1 MKGFNISSKKK
12 LSSFIEKGN
21 INNNNLHRYYKNN
34 NKSFGWKNTKRSG
47 SKFDGTYR
55 NDDKNAVERSYEDIY
70 DYIINI
76 SYILNEKYEKYL
88 IYEMR
93 EENIN
98 KGNKVFHHINLDNTC
113 YYIEDDICILLK
125 VIEEIKNNEIKI
137 FDHRK
142 GSKIIEKLI
151 YYCFFLLKYNEKNVK
166 NEKISM
172 QCIEA
177 YNNLLKVVSRYFL
190 KLTLSNYGSHV
201 IQSIICLFPY
211 FNKYEYIYIEKLTIQ
226 NVGYKKMYDYF
237 KHISDFVC
245 DHLFEI
251 IFDRC
256 GTHVL
261 RSFLYSL
268 GGYLYI
274 NISNITFR
282 KSKINKNRI
291 KNKLNNNTN
300 NELKYIDKNFQSNI
314 FYEYIHKIV
323 ERISNEIEKPNI
335 SLKYKN
341 LLYQYVYYDNNKKNN
356 NNQNNNNQNN
366 NNQNNNNKKNNNN
379 ISNNNNSNSNN
390 NIMDQNNTKNFI
402 PNIDNN
408 HNNMNNSD
416 NLKYIAESNNQHFIC
431 PLLYNTYS
439 VPALVILFELL
450 NDKNVE
456 CSSLIRQI
464 FLINKTKLYY
474 IEKTK
479 EKDDH
484 DDDDDDDNNNIVSS
498 HAESPL
504 KQLLDILIVLDNSSI
519 MIEKLLKIKNE
530 ETFYIFNMYILKNV
544 NKLIC
549 ENIYSNMVLCN
560 YFTNEYISEEMFDL
574 LIKNIHIEQLMK
586 NKTFNILKC
595 LFFLAQWYKRNCRYL
610 FNELIKNFHLND
622 EHKNGSNKKFMWI
635 CILCMCNY
643 DDLPSLVRDIYMNK
657 ADDNCTNINSKK
669 DNEKEQNERLYN
681 KNNLGKN
688 INNYNFYN
696 YLKIDLNGYYI
707 LSYLLSFP
715 KESITNLT
723 NSFKYFCNFIKTVNI
738 NEPSSSDVE
747 NYQSFMENFSRKT
760 EEVVNPVD
768 AFIKDEEG
776 MYVSKNV
783 LHNNDNIKTKMN
795 NNKPFYRKNIELRG
809 NILLYFSCDKNLSI
823 LCEKI
828 VHTFNLVNE
837 KYLRRFITLFQ
848 KQYNNIAKHYIGAHT
863 IVTFFKLGDD
873 NIKKNILDSLIQN
886 DINVYNNYIK
896 NFMKLKEYQ
905 KSKTLTTNNKKYL
918 KAKKLFQDL
927 LMSKENGNNQNDINH
942 KKEYDDKTFIE
953 FERIHKISKHHDS
966 DLNSNDKDT
975 TVLIYDEQSNDNDD
989 NNNNNILK
997 EETNDD
1003 QGNKEHDPTYD
1014 NVTKSYKSSSNEKE
1028 EIVDQD
1034 NGFMNIIT
1042 DYIKNTKTKSR
1053 KRKKE
1058 KDQID
1063 NVLKRK

>member
-12 LSSFIEKGN
+12 WSSFSHKE
-21 INNNNLHRYYKNN
+21 NNNNNNNFHRYYNKNN
-34 NKSFGWKNTKRSG
+34 NKSFGWKNTKKRG

-55 NDDKNAVERSYEDIY
+55 NDDENDVERSYEDIY

-93 EENIN
+93 DENIN
-98 KGNKVFHHINLDNTC
+98 KGNKAFHHINLDNTC

-142 GSKIIEKLI
+142 GSKIMEKLI

-177 YNNLLKVVSRYFL
+177 YNNLLRVVSRYFM

-201 IQSIICLFPY
+201 IQSLLCLFPY
-211 FNKYEYIYIEKLTIQ
+211 FNKYEYIYIDKLIIQ
-226 NVGYKKMYDYF
+226 NVEYNKMYDYF
-237 KHISDFVC
+237 KNISDLVC

-291 KNKLNNNTN
+291 KNKLHNNTN
-300 NELKYIDKNFQSNI
+300 SELKYVDKNFQSNN

-341 LLYQYVYYDNNKKNN
+341 LLYQYVYYDKNNKNENEKEN
-356 NNQNNNNQNN
+356 
-366 NNQNNNNKKNNNN
+366 NNNN
-379 ISNNNNSNSNN
+379 INNNNNCSNNCSN
-390 NIMDQNNTKNFI
+390 NIMEQNNTKNVI
-402 PNIDNN
+402 PNIDKT

-416 NLKYIAESNNQHFIC
+416 NLKYIAESNSQHFIC

-450 NDKNVE
+450 NDKNIE
-456 CSSLIRQI
+456 CSSLISQI

-479 EKDDH
+479 EKDDV
-484 DDDDDDDNNNIVSS
+484 DNNIVSV
-498 HAESPL
+498 HVESPL

-574 LIKNIHIEQLMK
+574 LIKNIHIEQLIK
-586 NKTFNILKC
+586 YKTFNILKC

-622 EHKNGSNKKFMWI
+622 EHKKGNSRKFMWI

-643 DDLPSLVRDIYMNK
+643 DDLPSLVRDIYINK
-657 ADDNCTNINSKK
+657 GDDNCTDINSKEQK
-669 DNEKEQNERLYN
+669 DILYN

-696 YLKIDLNGYYI
+696 YLKIDINGYYI

-738 NEPSSSDVE
+738 NEPSSIDVE

-760 EEVVNPVD
+760 EEVIPVD
-768 AFIKDEEG
+768 CFTKHEEG
-776 MYVSKNV
+776 MHVDKNV

-795 NNKPFYRKNIELRG
+795 NSKPFYRKNIQLRG

-848 KQYNNIAKHYIGAHT
+848 NQYNNIAKHYIGAHT

-905 KSKTLTTNNKKYL
+905 KTKTLSTNNKKYL
-918 KAKKLFQDL
+918 KAKKLFEDI
-927 LMSKENGNNQNDINH
+927 LMSKENGQNQNDINH
-942 KKEYDDKTFIE
+942 KKEHDKTFIE
-953 FERIHKISKHHDS
+953 FERIHKISKHLDS

-975 TVLIYDEQSNDNDD
+975 TVPIYDEQSNDDHDNNN

-1003 QGNKEHDPTYD
+1003 EANKENDQTYD

-1028 EIVDQD
+1028 DIVDND